1 MCMMNSKNFFTKIN
15 NFNTIVHELL
25 EIASDNE
32 INKRKDKKKKKI
44 GNTLNSDKFFTWVKN
59 IDLEVVQ
66 TQNTQ
71 ATNRSILRHIINLL
85 KPRKMKRKS

>member
-32 INKRKDKKKKKI
+32 INKRKDKKKKK
-44 GNTLNSDKFFTWVKN
+44 
-59 IDLEVVQ
+59 
-66 TQNTQ
+66 
-71 ATNRSILRHIINLL
+71 
-85 KPRKMKRKS
+85 